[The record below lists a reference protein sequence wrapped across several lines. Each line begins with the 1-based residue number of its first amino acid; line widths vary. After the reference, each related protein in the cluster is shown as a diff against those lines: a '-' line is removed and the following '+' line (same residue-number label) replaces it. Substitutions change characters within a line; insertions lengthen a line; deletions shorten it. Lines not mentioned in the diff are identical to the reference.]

1 MKEIICPNCKTKFNI
16 DESDYMELV
25 NQVRNDEFEKE
36 LAERH
41 RLMEEKTKTAV
52 ELAESNL
59 EGKFKEDLSKREV
72 EIAELKKQLELNES
86 AKKIEISE
94 IISNLEKEKI
104 ELENQLKAKDTE
116 KKLELTE
123 AVSKVE
129 KERDDLANELKI
141 QEVERKNSE
150 SSLKEKFALE
160 LKSKEEQIE
169 YYKDMKIK
177 LSTKMVGETLEQ
189 HCETEFEKLRATAFK
204 NAEFGKDNDSS
215 SGTKGD
221 YIYRDFDDNGLEF
234 ISIMFEMKNEND
246 ATATKQKNE
255 DFLKKLDK
263 DRNTKNCEYAVLV
276 SMLEADNE
284 IYNSGIVDKGHLYP
298 KMYVIRPQ
306 FFIPIIT
313 ILKNA
318 ALNSL
323 EYKSELALIKEQNI
337 DISNFEDQ
345 LDAFRDA
352 FGKNYELASRKFKDA
367 IDQIDRTIRSLE
379 ITKENLISSENNL
392 RLANNKAEDLT
403 VKRLTRNNPTMAS
416 KFEELKRDKEQKT
429 KEIDVKVED

>member
-25 NQVRNDEFEKE
+25 SQVRNDEFEKE

-41 RLMEEKTKTAV
+41 RLIEEKTKTAV

-59 EGKFKEDLSKREV
+59 EGKFKEDLSKKEM
-72 EIAELKKQLELNES
+72 EIAELKKQLELSES
-86 AKKIEISE
+86 VKKVEIGE
-94 IISNLEKEKI
+94 IISNLEKEKM
-104 ELENQLKAKDTE
+104 ELENKLKNKETE
-116 KKLELTE
+116 SKLELKE

-129 KERDDLANELKI
+129 KERDDLASELKI
-141 QEVERKNSE
+141 QEVERKNAE
-150 SSLKEKFALE
+150 ISLKEKFDIE

-189 HCETEFEKLRATAFK
+189 HCEYEFEKLRATGFK
-204 NAEFGKDNDSS
+204 NAEFGKDNDASG
-215 SGTKGD
+215 GTKGD
-221 YIYRDFDDNGLEF
+221 YIYRDYDDNGIEI
-234 ISIMFEMKNEND
+234 ISIMFEMKNESD

-263 DRNTKNCEYAVLV
+263 DRNAKNCEYAILV
-276 SMLEADNE
+276 SMLESDNE
-284 IYNSGIVDKGHLYP
+284 VYNEGIVDKGHLYP

-313 ILKNA
+313 ILRNA

-323 EYKSELALIKEQNI
+323 EYKTELALIKEQNI
-337 DISNFEDQ
+337 DISNFESE

-352 FGKNYELASRKFKDA
+352 FGRNYDIASRKFKDA

-416 KFEELKRDKEQKT
+416 KFEELNKEKT
-429 KEIDVKVED
+429 KEIDVEVED